1 MSDKAKQRTKT
12 WRQQKISEMGIV
24 AFNKAEAEKRRARR
38 AKAKNNNISVEEKK
52 EEGNV
57 LSISEQHTNEIKE
70 IINVLMMITRKEQLN
85 ITVPQLKVVVQNK
98 LNRALVSVQEG
109 KTCEYLAEEIS
120 NAKTVLNKSDPKYRT
135 ASVSSVTQSLNK
147 VLNIGKLVTGKNVKC
162 DDFEWCRNTTKVL
175 EIIEESVRWKT
186 KESKQ
191 AQIQALSGI
200 LSVMSGFEKEYDI
213 YKQASVKGRQNIT
226 VDDEKNELTEKEKAN
241 MLPWPVFEKVTNK
254 IKNIDDKTLIGIYTL
269 TNPRRLE
276 YSNMRLAREK
286 TKQDENTNY
295 LLLTSSG
302 VPKTFVFNNYKTKTT
317 YGTQII
323 TIPTLLSKL
332 LKEYIKGKGLKNQDS
347 LFPDITSNKFG
358 VRLTEVFLKYT
369 KKHVTLNT
377 LRHSRITHIF
387 ESGNKSIQYQKDL
400 AYKMGTSLT
409 MLGRYNRVGSK

>member
-135 ASVSSVTQSLNK
+135 SSVSSVTQSLNK
-147 VLNIGKLVTGKNVKC
+147 VLNLGKLVTGQNVKC
-162 DDFEWCRNTTKVL
+162 DDFEWTRNTQKVL
-175 EIIEESVRWKT
+175 KAIEESTRWKT

-191 AQIQALSGI
+191 AQVQALSGI
-200 LSVMSGFEKEYDI
+200 LSVMSGFEKEYTT
-213 YKQASVKGRQNIT
+213 YKEASVKGRQSIT
-226 VDDEKNELTEKEKAN
+226 VDNEKNELTEKEKAN
-241 MLPWPVFEKVTNK
+241 MLSWPVFEKVSNK

-286 TKQDENTNY
+286 TKQDADTNY
-295 LLLTSSG
+295 LILTSSG
-302 VPKTFVFNNYKTKTT
+302 VPKTFVFNNYKTVTK

-332 LKEYIKGKGLKNQDS
+332 LKEYIKAKGLKNQDS
-347 LFPDITSNKFG
+347 LFPDTISNKFG
-358 VRLTEVFLKYT
+358 VRLTDTFLKYT
-369 KKHVTLNT
+369 NKHVTLNT

-387 ESGNKSIQYQKDL
+387 ESGNKTTQTKKEI
-400 AYKMGTSLT
+400 AYKMGTSLD
-409 MLGRYNRVGSK
+409 MLNKYNRVGS